1 MKEGRGGGADE
12 KVGEG
17 GGVQIFPQRG
27 AFANV
32 PWRRNQEEWIS
43 LVLRLFAPWRSG
55 CGQLS
60 TGRDNAARILYI

>member
-32 PWRRNQEEWIS
+32 PLGGAETKKS
-43 LVLRLFAPWRSG
+43 GFLLF
-55 CGQLS
+55 
-60 TGRDNAARILYI
+60 